1 MTVAGLYPWL
11 KALHIISVIAWM
23 AAMLYLPRLFV
34 YHADAEPGSDK
45 SETFKVMER
54 RLLRAI
60 MTPAMVASLLFGGAL
75 LLLPGIVDWHAGGIW
90 IKIAMVA
97 GLLIIHER
105 LASWQRDFARDRN
118 RKTARFY
125 RMVNEVPAVLVVATV
140 VLAVVKPF

>member
-34 YHADAEPGSDK
+34 YHADAESGSDK
-45 SETFKVMER
+45 SETFKIMER

-75 LLLPGIVDWHAGGIW
+75 LLMPGIVDWHAGWMW
-90 IKIAMVA
+90 IKIVMVA

-105 LASWQRDFARDRN
+105 LARWQRDFARDRN

-125 RMVNEVPAVLVVATV
+125 RMVNEVPAVLVIATV

>member
-75 LLLPGIVDWHAGGIW
+75 LLLPGIVDWHAGWIW

-125 RMVNEVPAVLVVATV
+125 RMVNEVPAVLVIATV